1 MAILPKYSMSVIG
14 EKQAISSIQE
24 MAKRIAYLS
33 EMKIIAMPDDYTYEV
48 TYIQGGSNRATA
60 YAAIEWEEEGR
71 ILNDFFSEQ
80 YGNSNDRQITDLIIC
95 DLVTNLNGTYSGG
108 VWDNGSETR
117 LHDLDALWTDPEN
130 QVQGSAL
137 ERLMI
142 TFNLL
147 KFEPNL

>member
-1 MAILPKYSMSVIG
+1 MATLPKYSMSVIG
-14 EKQAISSIQE
+14 KSKPSPLFRDG
-24 MAKRIAYLS
+24 KRIAYLS

-95 DLVTNLNGTYSGG
+95 DLVTN
-108 VWDNGSETR
+108 
-117 LHDLDALWTDPEN
+117 
-130 QVQGSAL
+130 
-137 ERLMI
+137 
-142 TFNLL
+142 
-147 KFEPNL
+147 